1 MELQN
6 LTPEEQKAMQEKLK
20 NMSPEELRNLQKQ
33 QCLFCQIISGKVN
46 ARRVYDDDK
55 VVAVLDINPASLGH
69 VLLIPR
75 EHYQILPQM
84 PDDEIAHLFNIAKGI
99 SGAVLRAFQVQGTTI
114 FVANGVAAG
123 QKATH
128 VMVHIIPRHEG
139 DKAALDIPEYQ
150 INEENMKVIHKRL
163 LDLMTADLGMMPE
176 NEASQAGPE
185 SETQPAEAA
194 ETPAAPESV
203 QPPKT
208 PEPEQQPTAQPIA
221 KSAPQSQTQKPRN
234 RKGLDDLTGGF

>member
-6 LTPEEQKAMQEKLK
+6 PSPEEQKAMQEKIK
-20 NMSPEELRNLQKQ
+20 NMSPEELSTLQKQ

-46 ARRVYDDDK
+46 AKRVYDDDK

-69 VLLIPR
+69 VLLLPR
-75 EHYQILPQM
+75 EHYQILPEI
-84 PDDEIAHLFNIAKGI
+84 PDDESAHLFNIAKGI

-128 VMVHIIPRHEG
+128 AMVHIIPRHDG

-150 INEENMKVIHKRL
+150 INEENMNVIHKRL

-176 NEASQAGPE
+176 KESSRGGPKTE
-185 SETQPAEAA
+185 ETLQQAA
-194 ETPAAPESV
+194 ETPAQVKASEPAAQPKPQQKQSQAPER
-203 QPPKT
+203 
-208 PEPEQQPTAQPIA
+208 
-221 KSAPQSQTQKPRN
+221 KPHK
-234 RKGLDDLTGGF
+234 RKGLDDLTGEF